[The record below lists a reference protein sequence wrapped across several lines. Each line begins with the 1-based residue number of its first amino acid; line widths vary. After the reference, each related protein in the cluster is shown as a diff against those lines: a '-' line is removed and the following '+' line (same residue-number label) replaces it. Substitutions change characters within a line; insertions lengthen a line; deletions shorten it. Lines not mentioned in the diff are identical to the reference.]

1 MGKRDEELCEELI
14 KEALKDKSD
23 YVNITILESI
33 DSTNTYAKKLPVEGI
48 KLVGAKMQTNGRG
61 RLGREFFSSGGGI
74 YMSLA
79 LPADIAP
86 EPKLCT
92 IAAAVAVCRVIDK
105 ISDSTPG
112 IKWVNDIFCGG
123 KKVCGILCEGILTPD
138 ATGLLAV
145 IVGIGMNLYLDKK
158 DFPEELRDI
167 AGSVFPNS
175 TSKNE
180 IIAMLASEIIDILKE
195 MTRKEI
201 AEEYKSRL
209 FILGMNVTYKRDNIE
224 YSGIAEDINEYG
236 NLIVNTGSEK
246 VVLSSGEI
254 TLGSSAFTK

>member
-1 MGKRDEELCEELI
+1 MNNNNEELCKESI
-14 KEALKDKSD
+14 KKALADKAGGMD
-23 YVNITILESI
+23 ITLLESV
-33 DSTNTYAKKLPVEGI
+33 DSTNNYAKKLPVGGI
-48 KLVGAKMQTNGRG
+48 KLVTAKMQTKGRG

-79 LPADIAP
+79 LPTDIAP
-86 EPKLCT
+86 EPNLCT

-112 IKWVNDIFCGG
+112 IKWVNDIFCDG

-138 ATGLLAV
+138 TTGLLAV

-167 AGSVFPNS
+167 AGSVFPHS
-175 TSKNE
+175 TSRNE

-209 FILGMNVTYKRDNIE
+209 FILGMNVTYKKDNIE

-254 TLGSSAFTK
+254 TLGSSAFSK

>member
-1 MGKRDEELCEELI
+1 MRSG
-14 KEALKDKSD
+14 S
-23 YVNITILESI
+23 
-33 DSTNTYAKKLPVEGI
+33 
-48 KLVGAKMQTNGRG
+48 GA
-61 RLGREFFSSGGGI
+61 GGDQ
-74 YMSLA
+74 L
-79 LPADIAP
+79 
-86 EPKLCT
+86 
-92 IAAAVAVCRVIDK
+92 AAVERE
-105 ISDSTPG
+105 
-112 IKWVNDIFCGG
+112 NMELLDI
-123 KKVCGILCEGILTPD
+123 LDEN
-138 ATGLLAV
+138 
-145 IVGIGMNLYLDKK
+145 MNLIGQAEREKVHAEGLIHQVVHVWIVSEIGGDPAFVFQQRAFDKK

-254 TLGSSAFTK
+254 TLGSSAFSK